1 MLWITSSSTG
11 SSWKR
16 RSERTSDEM
25 PVGTAK
31 LDMDVPEELQGCAAR
46 LGSRSAGRTISGLTE
61 KSFLGLKKRKAK
73 FIVTAQMIRNFADVL
88 FQKERGRNFQNLHYW
103 YRSFCRRHK
112 VVVRRV
118 TSLRRKRYTP
128 EELARID
135 VQWKGSVR
143 KCKLR
148 RNYATDLIIYMVEV
162 PLYMDMFTGF
172 TMAFQGDEQVEGNY
186 TNSDKHRFTG
196 VCAVS
201 PLGRNSQCPPFS
213 GC

>member
-1 MLWITSSSTG
+1 M
-11 SSWKR
+11 R
-16 RSERTSDEM
+16 RAF
-25 PVGTAK
+25 G
-31 LDMDVPEELQGCAAR
+31 
-46 LGSRSAGRTISGLTE
+46 
-61 KSFLGLKKRKAK
+61 FKKRKSGYKWIDGEVLSWLQKVRKAK
-73 FIVTAQMIRNFADVL
+73 LIVTAQMIRNFADVL

-103 YRSFCRRHK
+103 YRSFRRRHK

-148 RNYATDLIIYMVEV
+148 RNYVTDLIIYMVEV

-201 PLGRNSQCPPFS
+201 ATGKKLPMSAIFRLLKSSNWPGDIHPEKFHHVYCF
-213 GC
+213 